1 MVSES
6 ESNFF
11 LPDQNI
17 MKAKHQ
23 EKTPVRLKGMG
34 NGLCIALNP
43 LDPIDYLK
51 EEIGKLF
58 RDFKQLSPNSRI
70 ILDIGSQ
77 EGCDDLVGELES
89 YLKKNFQIASLTRKP
104 DKRTGSEAMILSGRV
119 RSGQKINAKHHLIL
133 LGDVNP
139 GAELIA
145 GGDILI
151 MGSLRG
157 IVSAG
162 QPDNE
167 NAIVLALD
175 FRPTQIQIA
184 TLMAAGLPSSPHR
197 KHPEFA
203 YIDNG
208 VIVVEE
214 YLEANPFGRM
224 PRIET
229 R

>member
-1 MVSES
+1 EL
-6 ESNFF
+6 E
-11 LPDQNI
+11 
-17 MKAKHQ
+17 
-23 EKTPVRLKGMG
+23 T
-34 NGLCIALNP
+34 
-43 LDPIDYLK
+43 YLK
-51 EEIGKLF
+51 ENFSI
-58 RDFKQLSPNSRI
+58 LS
-70 ILDIGSQ
+70 
-77 EGCDDLVGELES
+77 V
-89 YLKKNFQIASLTRKP
+89 TRKIE
-104 DKRTGSEAMILSGRV
+104 KRIGSEALMLSGRV

-151 MGSLRG
+151 MGSFRG
-157 IVSAG
+157 IASAG

-167 NAIVLALD
+167 DAIVLALD

-184 TLMAAGLPSSPHR
+184 KLMAAGLPSSPHR

-214 YLEANPFGRM
+214 YLEANPFGRL